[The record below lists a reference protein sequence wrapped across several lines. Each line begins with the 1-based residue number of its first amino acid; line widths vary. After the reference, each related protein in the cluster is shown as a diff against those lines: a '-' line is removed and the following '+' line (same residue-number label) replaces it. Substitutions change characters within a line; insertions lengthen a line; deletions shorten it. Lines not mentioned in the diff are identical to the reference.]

1 MKVAEFEE
9 NIKKF
14 SAIQNYAPF
23 VTHPELVAEQEKFTK
38 ESETRTLL
46 IKLK

>member
-14 SAIQNYAPF
+14 SEIQNYAPF
-23 VTHPELVAEQEKFTK
+23 VTFFFINGK
-38 ESETRTLL
+38 
-46 IKLK
+46 